1 MFASWSS
8 HYEKAFVLSR
18 RCTLIFRESVSWSG
32 RLWRNPMRS
41 CLPPLTPYG
50 VKHRQPGICHALFT
64 LQPKCVVIWFILDFD
79 FIFRYLW
86 NNHRVWNK
94 GKPNLNHRLN
104 RTIKYKL
111 YLLMLAFRLL
121 LRWKVLYVGCVLL
134 CRNRYHGE
142 IVSGVVLKFKRP
154 RHSWWVFQT
163 QIADN
168 RISEFVICEPFTVL
182 FSILYGYYFKV
193 SI

>member
-1 MFASWSS
+1 
-8 HYEKAFVLSR
+8 
-18 RCTLIFRESVSWSG
+18 
-32 RLWRNPMRS
+32 MRS

-50 VKHRQPGICHALFT
+50 VKHSQPGICHALFT

-121 LRWKVLYVGCVLL
+121 LRWKVLYVGCVLV
-134 CRNRYHGE
+134 CRNLYHGE

-168 RISEFVICEPFTVL
+168 RISKCVICEPFTVL
-182 FSILYGYYFKV
+182 FSTLATISKFPFKAFLTLWKYFEITLQQLGWMLYKLCLQQFN
-193 SI
+193 

>member
-1 MFASWSS
+1 MIFSLRKGFCSVKKVYSYFQRKRLMIRSFVKKSNEVMFTTIDSLWSQTQAAR
-8 HYEKAFVLSR
+8 Y
-18 RCTLIFRESVSWSG
+18 
-32 RLWRNPMRS
+32 MS
-41 CLPPLTPYG
+41 C
-50 VKHRQPGICHALFT
+50 F
-64 LQPKCVVIWFILDFD
+64 KCVVIWFILDFD

-163 QIADN
+163 QIADD

-182 FSILYGYYFKV
+182 FSTLYGYYFKV